1 MLRKI
6 MTLAALSL
14 SAIASPELEIWNG
27 CMVEV
32 HNTKIIQGEAAL
44 LTIKGVDSKP
54 LPPLKVTFLNQVL
67 SQGLVPSQEH
77 TAYYFLP
84 VDYYTKPGTY
94 TLRIEDTHT
103 DAMHRMPVRVMAGT
117 YPKETLSVDPAFTK
131 LAPEVEARTE
141 REAKMVAQLYASYQP
156 YDHRLKVLV
165 FPLTSAITSKFGGQ
179 RLFNHEVKSYHNGID
194 FRAQVGAP
202 ITAAAEGRILLA
214 ENLFYSGNHVSI
226 DHGAGVVTTYSH
238 LSKITVKTGD
248 HVKAGD
254 TIGLAGRTGRVT
266 GPHLH
271 WVIKLNSVTVN
282 PVQAK
287 ALLQSI
293 TTH

>member
-1 MLRKI
+1 MLKKI
-6 MTLAALSL
+6 MALAAFSL
-14 SAIASPELEIWNG
+14 SAIASPALEIWNG
-27 CMVEV
+27 CMIELQ
-32 HNTKIIQGEAAL
+32 NTKIIQGEAAL

-67 SQGLVPSQEH
+67 SQGLVSHHEH

-84 VDYYTKPGTY
+84 VDYYTQPGTY
-94 TLRIEDTHT
+94 TLRIEDAHT
-103 DAMHRMPVRVMAGT
+103 QTFHRMPVRVIAGT

-131 LAPEVEARTE
+131 LAPEIQARTE
-141 REAKMVAQLYASYQP
+141 REAKKVAEIYANYQP

-202 ITAAAEGRILLA
+202 ITAPAEGRILIA

-238 LSKITVKTGD
+238 LSKITVKVGD
-248 HVKAGD
+248 HVKAGEM
-254 TIGLAGRTGRVT
+254 IGLAGRTGRVT

-271 WVIKLNSVTVN
+271 WVVKLNTITVN

-287 ALLQSI
+287 ALLQSV
-293 TTH
+293 H